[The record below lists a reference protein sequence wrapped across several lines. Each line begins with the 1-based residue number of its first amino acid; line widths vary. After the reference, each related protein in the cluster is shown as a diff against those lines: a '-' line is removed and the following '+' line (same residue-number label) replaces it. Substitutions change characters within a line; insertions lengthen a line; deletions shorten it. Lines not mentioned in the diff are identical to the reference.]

1 MNIKRRP
8 PSINNRQKAI
18 WAGLFYI
25 LATIAPIMTYPFIGF
40 LMGELPVEILAQIA
54 ANEYQVIVGG
64 LIELTYA
71 LAVIGIIATLH
82 PILKMHRPALSLG
95 FFSLRLLEAVFVLFH
110 CLLLFC
116 LLSLSQ
122 IANAGVEEVFNFQTA
137 GRLVLAVREWT
148 FLIGS
153 GIVWSLS
160 ALVLNTILYQVRL
173 LPRWIS
179 GWGLIGSTL
188 SFITYALQFFN
199 IALPELVYL
208 PIGIQEMVFAAWLI
222 ARGLN
227 AHVKK

>member
-1 MNIKRRP
+1 
-8 PSINNRQKAI
+8 
-18 WAGLFYI
+18 
-25 LATIAPIMTYPFIGF
+25 
-40 LMGELPVEILAQIA
+40 
-54 ANEYQVIVGG
+54 
-64 LIELTYA
+64 
-71 LAVIGIIATLH
+71 
-82 PILKMHRPALSLG
+82 MHRPALSLG

-116 LLSLSQ
+116 LLSLNQ
-122 IANAGVEEVFNFQTA
+122 IANAGAEEVFNFQTA
-137 GRLVLAVREWT
+137 GRLVLAVREWA

-160 ALVLNTILYQVRL
+160 ALVLNAILYQVRF

-179 GWGLIGSTL
+179 GWGLIGSAL
-188 SFITYALQFFN
+188 SFIAYALQFFN